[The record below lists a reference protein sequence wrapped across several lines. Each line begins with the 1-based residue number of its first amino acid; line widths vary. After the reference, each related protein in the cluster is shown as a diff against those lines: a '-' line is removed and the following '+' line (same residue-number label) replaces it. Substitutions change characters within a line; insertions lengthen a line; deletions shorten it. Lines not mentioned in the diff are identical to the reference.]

1 MIERKLLAHYLD
13 GAEPGSNAASYERL
27 GKDLEEYNSNPS
39 ATVDKKS
46 NILGE
51 TSVKIHSYQK
61 EGTVEPYYVE
71 EENSALSE
79 RLQKIYEDNLEL
91 DDVASTEVD
100 VKLWKPVTGSENT
113 FEAVQYPVMIEVTSY
128 GGDTSGFQIG
138 FNIHYTGKGVK
149 GTFNVS
155 TKVFTANA

>member
-1 MIERKLLAHYLD
+1 M
-13 GAEPGSNAASYERL
+13 
-27 GKDLEEYNSNPS
+27 
-39 ATVDKKS
+39 AT
-46 NILGE
+46 
-51 TSVKIHSYQK
+51 
-61 EGTVEPYYVE
+61 
-71 EENSALSE
+71 
-79 RLQKIYEDNLEL
+79 
-91 DDVASTEVD
+91 TEVD